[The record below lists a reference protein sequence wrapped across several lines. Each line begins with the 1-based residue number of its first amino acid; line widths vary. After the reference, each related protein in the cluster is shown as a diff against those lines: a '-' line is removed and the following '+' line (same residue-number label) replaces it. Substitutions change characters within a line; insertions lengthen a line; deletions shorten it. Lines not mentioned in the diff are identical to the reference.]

1 MRASSLLVRVR
12 IEINAY
18 ETGMLASFEA
28 RTAVTCVR
36 RPPERLWTE
45 TRAGAGGRLNA
56 DADVAMDALRYVLQ
70 SEVIGRD
77 VSNVVLAEYAP
88 VPTLFVAR
96 TLTV

>member
-12 IEINAY
+12 MEINAY
-18 ETGMLASFEA
+18 VTGMLESFAA

-36 RPPERLWTE
+36 VPFERLRTE

-56 DADVAMDALRYVLQ
+56 DAEVAMDALRYVVQ

-96 TLTV
+96 TFTV

>member
-1 MRASSLLVRVR
+1 MRARSLLVRVR
-12 IEINAY
+12 IEIKAY
-18 ETGMLASFEA
+18 VTGMLASFEA

-36 RPPERLWTE
+36 RPFERLWTE
-45 TRAGAGGRLNA
+45 TRAGAGGRVNA
-56 DADVAMDALRYVLQ
+56 DAEVAIDALRYVVQ

-96 TLTV
+96 TFTV

>member
-1 MRASSLLVRVR
+1 
-12 IEINAY
+12 
-18 ETGMLASFEA
+18 
-28 RTAVTCVR
+28 
-36 RPPERLWTE
+36 
-45 TRAGAGGRLNA
+45 
-56 DADVAMDALRYVLQ
+56 MDALRYVLQ